1 MTNLHLYHV
10 FLTSFVRFG
19 VSGATLAMAASATFL
34 IKTLAEGVRLSVP
47 CVRARYPIRLC
58 TSRSRGRMLARTRL
72 ATVEV
77 DLKAFA
83 ITKESGL
90 CVESRIFEHHLN

>member
-58 TSRSRGRMLARTRL
+58 TRKSMLARTRL